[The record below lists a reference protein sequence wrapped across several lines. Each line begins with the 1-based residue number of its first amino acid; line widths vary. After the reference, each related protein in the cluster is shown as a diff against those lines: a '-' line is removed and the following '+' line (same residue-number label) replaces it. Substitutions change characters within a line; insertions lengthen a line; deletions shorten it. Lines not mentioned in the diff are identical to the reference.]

1 MSIQLDDKTATVY
14 TDSQTTLD
22 SLINNRI
29 HTSLIEEI
37 RRKAHEMEN
46 KGRKIRFRWKKDTQV
61 PGETSLPTS
70 LQRRPQQTQTSPH
83 VTAECL
89 KV

>member
-1 MSIQLDDKTATVY
+1 MSIQLDEKRATVY
-14 TDSQTTLD
+14 TDSRTTLD

-46 KGRKIRFRWKKDTQV
+46 KGWKIRFRWIKGHAGTWGKELADQLAKEAAANT
-61 PGETSLPTS
+61 
-70 LQRRPQQTQTSPH
+70 TSPH
-83 VTAECL
+83 ITAECL